1 MFFMQTDDAR
11 HVCDW
16 DPRAGLALSVGLVSE
31 GSGAAELALWISCH
45 LPLPGTQVMKQKYL
59 ALLCSL
65 LLLQLPRGLT
75 SLPDTELHRAARGPW
90 AGSYARV
97 PEVRLLGAER
107 GHCWGAGTSE
117 HSEVALK
124 PLDETAVA
132 SAQPVRVKAHGEW
145 ERGPGTKP
153 PRSRGPQPP

>member
-1 MFFMQTDDAR
+1 M
-11 HVCDW
+11 
-16 DPRAGLALSVGLVSE
+16 
-31 GSGAAELALWISCH
+31 
-45 LPLPGTQVMKQKYL
+45 MKQKHL
-59 ALLCSL
+59 ALLCL
-65 LLLQLPRGLT
+65 LLLQLPRG
-75 SLPDTELHRAARGPW
+75 PDISPRHRAARGPW

-132 SAQPVRVKAHGEW
+132 SAQPVRAKAHGGW
-145 ERGPGTKP
+145 ERDPGTKP